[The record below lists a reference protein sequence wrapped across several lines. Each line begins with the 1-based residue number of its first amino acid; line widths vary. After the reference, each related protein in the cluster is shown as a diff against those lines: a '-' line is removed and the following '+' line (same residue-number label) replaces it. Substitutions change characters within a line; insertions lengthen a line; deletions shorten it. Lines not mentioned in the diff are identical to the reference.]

1 MFGLSVTRLSLA
13 GLGHA
18 PSIRLSNLGTGLKG
32 SAAQH
37 SWTCYRLVEQC
48 DKAKLDF
55 RYNQR
60 SGDRRPFPFSGFL
73 HRRGKFKSLWSV
85 SLSNS
90 QWAALCGN
98 HLN

>member
-18 PSIRLSNLGTGLKG
+18 PSIRLSNLSTGLKG

-55 RYNQR
+55 RYKT
-60 SGDRRPFPFSGFL
+60 FS
-73 HRRGKFKSLWSV
+73 RGS
-85 SLSNS
+85 
-90 QWAALCGN
+90 AALPVQWVPAQARQIQESVERVA
-98 HLN
+98 

>member
-18 PSIRLSNLGTGLKG
+18 PSIRLSNLSTGLKG

-55 RYNQR
+55 RYN
-60 SGDRRPFPFSGFL
+60 
-73 HRRGKFKSLWSV
+73 
-85 SLSNS
+85 
-90 QWAALCGN
+90 
-98 HLN
+98 